1 MRIAIPVSGSAVAES
16 LTACDAYR
24 FYEDD
29 HGRIVN
35 SYTVPFAGNTV
46 DDALRL
52 LEPHSV
58 DALVTPLL
66 EGDARRAVM
75 LSGLLLSMTA
85 SGEADD
91 AALAYLGNAIAF
103 DPANTCSAC
112 GDGLHQCSMD
122 CAACRERR

>member
-1 MRIAIPVSGSAVAES
+1 MRIAIPVTGTAVAES
-16 LTACDAYR
+16 LTACSAFR

-29 HGRIVN
+29 HGRIVK
-35 SYTVPFAGNTV
+35 SYTVPFAGGSV

-52 LEPHSV
+52 LEPYSV

-66 EGDARRAVM
+66 GHDARQAVM

-85 SGEADD
+85 AGEADD
-91 AALAYLGNAIAF
+91 AALTYLSGTIAF

-122 CAACRERR
+122 CASCHAER